1 MGGGGLWKREN
12 TAKGGD
18 HFNVSVDD
26 LIVMKVSEP
35 LEDLFGV
42 EDDGCFIVFQRT
54 PLGAQQR
61 GQTSYKQNT
70 CQPSKGFILKSA
82 ILTLNKQK
90 NLFCNGKLSQGG
102 GFELIFGAYPTTVPL
117 SQRISFFSLM
127 SWTGCRNLPLSADV
141 TQSHLHNLSTG
152 TPTSSTFK

>member
-102 GFELIFGAYPTTVPL
+102 RIWTHIWGLSDNCSIVSKDFFFFTDELNWLSEPPTISRCYTITL
-117 SQRISFFSLM
+117 AQSQH
-127 SWTGCRNLPLSADV
+127 RNADFLYV
-141 TQSHLHNLSTG
+141 
-152 TPTSSTFK
+152 